1 MKKITLFGLVILLS
15 LLSISLMGQVPQKIN
30 YQAVARDAAGN
41 PIANKQIAVKFT
53 IRTGSSSGSEVF
65 SERHTPWTNSLGTFN
80 AIIGY
85 GNPIYGSFGAI
96 NWGTGTKWLQIGVD
110 EHGGTN
116 YVDMGT
122 FEMLSVPYA
131 RLAQDVVNINDA
143 DADPTNEL
151 QTLSISGTQLTIS
164 QGNTVTLPDGG
175 DNWGTQVVE
184 TDATLAGNGTTANK
198 LKIAQQGALNGQ
210 VLKWNGSTWA
220 PADDNTGSS
229 GGTPGGS
236 SSAVQ
241 YNSGGSFG
249 GNEYFTYS
257 GSGDLY
263 VEYPSVHASININGG
278 GDPNYNVPARLD
290 LNKRWSIYDVGAD
303 KHLKIGPD
311 PGNSSNNNATP
322 IVIKYNTGSV
332 DIGEITSISMIHT
345 ASKLRVEAAEL
356 RAITA
361 ANNSA
366 MYPTALLKNASTNGV
381 ALELE
386 SSSSS
391 KPALRINKAN
401 NSGGGFIDAYKSN
414 DNLALRL
421 GTYGNSDNN
430 GGYIE
435 GYGTDRYFH
444 LRTDI
449 VNANRGL
456 YIYAGESSSVGES
469 LFFGYYPTG
478 NKAYLD
484 PVTNDKVQLGEAGY
498 RFIALYATNGTI
510 NTSDERDKSAIQ
522 DLNYGL
528 QSVLKLRPIS
538 YQWKNEDI
546 RMGTGTNLG
555 FSAQELQKVI
565 PDAVVA
571 EKGKTPEDADHTYY
585 GVKYAEII
593 PVLVKAI
600 QELEQMLE
608 KTTNEQ
614 QELKQ
619 IVNDQ
624 QKLIDKLS
632 NK

>member
-1 MKKITLFGLVILLS
+1 MRKLTHFGLIVLLS

-30 YQAVARDAAGN
+30 YQAVARNSAGL

-96 NWGTGTKWLQIGVD
+96 NWATGTKWLQIGVD

-131 RLAQDVVNINDA
+131 RLAQDVINKNDA

-164 QGNTVTLPDGG
+164 QGNTVTLPSSGGG
-175 DNWGTQVVE
+175 DNWGTQVVQ
-184 TDATLAGNGTTANK
+184 TDATLSGEGTTANK
-198 LKIAQQGALNGQ
+198 LKIAQQGATTGQ

-220 PADDNTGSS
+220 PANDNTGSG
-229 GGTPGGS
+229 GGTPGGNLE
-236 SSAVQ
+236 AVQ
-241 YNSGGSFG
+241 YNNGGSFG

-257 GSGDLY
+257 GSGDVY

-278 GDPNYNVPARLD
+278 SNPSYNAPARLD

-322 IVIKYNTGSV
+322 IVIKHNTGRV
-332 DIGEITSISMIHT
+332 DIGEISTTTNYYS
-345 ASKLRVEAAEL
+345 ASKLRVDGGDNRGIMAGTNSSSYPAAFF
-356 RAITA
+356 RNT
-361 ANNSA
+361 NSGGA
-366 MYPTALLKNASTNGV
+366 

-386 SSSSS
+386 NNASS
-391 KPALRINKAN
+391 KAALVIQNL
-401 NSGGGFIDAYKSN
+401 GGGRAIQAKNEDGNEYFKLHATPAHGGCLTMTGVNEWFQIMPNTCNSN
-414 DNLALRL
+414 KGFNLFAGDNGQT
-421 GTYGNSDNN
+421 GT
-430 GGYIE
+430 
-435 GYGTDRYFH
+435 T
-444 LRTDI
+444 
-449 VNANRGL
+449 
-456 YIYAGESSSVGES
+456 
-469 LFFGYYPTG
+469 LFFGYYQPWDE
-478 NKAYLD
+478 AYLEPRHD
-484 PVTNDKVQLGEAGY
+484 NKVQLGESGQ
-498 RFIALYATNGTI
+498 RFKAVYATNGTI
-510 NTSDERDKSAIQ
+510 QTSDERDKSAIQ

-538 YQWKNEDI
+538 YQWKDEGI
-546 RMGTGTNLG
+546 RKGTGTNLG
-555 FSAQELQKVI
+555 FSAQELQQII

-600 QELEQMLE
+600 QE
-608 KTTNEQ
+608 Q
-614 QELKQ
+614 QELIEQLRKE
-619 IVNDQ
+619 VNEL
-624 QKLIDKLS
+624 K
-632 NK
+632 

>member
-30 YQAVARDAAGN
+30 YQAVARNAAGT

-164 QGNTVTLPDGG
+164 QGNTVTLPSSGGG
-175 DNWGTQVVE
+175 DNWGTQVVQ
-184 TDATLAGNGTTANK
+184 TDATLAGEGTTANK

-220 PADDNTGSS
+220 PANDNTGSG
-229 GGTPGGS
+229 GGTPGGNYGS
-236 SSAVQ
+236 VQ
-241 YNSGGSFG
+241 YNNSGAFGGSD
-249 GNEYFTYS
+249 NFTYDAGDIYLGYPNS
-257 GSGDLY
+257 WTSMNIDGGSSPDY
-263 VEYPSVHASININGG
+263 AI
-278 GDPNYNVPARLD
+278 PARID
-290 LNKRWSIYDVGAD
+290 LNKRWSIYDVGTD

-311 PGNSSNNNATP
+311 PGNSSNNSATP
-322 IVIKYNTGSV
+322 FVINHNSGRV
-332 DIGEITSISMIHT
+332 DIGEISTST
-345 ASKLRVEAAEL
+345 DWYTGSKLRVDGGTQRGIMAGTNSSTHAAAVF
-356 RAITA
+356 RNT
-361 ANNSA
+361 NSG
-366 MYPTALLKNASTNGV
+366 GV

-386 SSSSS
+386 NNSNS
-391 KPALRINKAN
+391 KAALVIQNKYDGNSPAIRINKAN
-401 NSGGGFIDAYKSN
+401 GNKFFEVEARSNSSVVAGT
-414 DNLALRL
+414 LRMI
-421 GTYGNSDNN
+421 GTNQ
-430 GGYIE
+430 
-435 GYGTDRYFH
+435 YFA
-444 LRTDI
+444 LRTDM
-449 VNANRGL
+449 VNSNQGL
-456 YIYAGESSSVGES
+456 YIYAGKDSGTGAG
-469 LFFGYYPTG
+469 LFFGNFSGTFG
-478 NKAYLD
+478 YLEPASD
-484 PVTNDKVQLGEAGY
+484 EGAILGESAR
-498 RFIALYATNGTI
+498 RFTAVWATNGTI
-510 NTSDERDKSAIQ
+510 QTSDERDKSAIQ

-538 YQWKNEDI
+538 YQWKNEGV
-546 RMGTGTNLG
+546 RLGTGRNLG
-555 FSAQELQKVI
+555 FSAQELQQII

-600 QELEQMLE
+600 QELEQIVRD
-608 KTTNEQ
+608 Q
-614 QELKQ
+614 QEQ
-619 IVNDQ
+619 INR
-624 QKLIDKLS
+624 LS
-632 NK
+632 NR